1 MFTDALD
8 ELEDAKNQILELK
21 TMNTT
26 KARKSLNALIN
37 DYEHLQNENKHLKT
51 LLYRMVATHG
61 NQIEPVGYLPRK
73 SAKICTMKVVW
84 PGDRINFETSHA
96 DQHIPNNS
104 EAEV

>member
-1 MFTDALD
+1 MA
-8 ELEDAKNQILELK
+8 NQ
-21 TMNTT
+21 NSTT
-26 KARKSLNALIN
+26 KLRKDLEA
-37 DYEHLQNENKHLKT
+37 HLRNHDRLEEENKYLKT

-73 SAKICTMKVVW
+73 GAKIHSMKVVST
-84 PGDRINFETSHA
+84 GDRINFEVNHA

>member
-1 MFTDALD
+1 
-8 ELEDAKNQILELK
+8 
-21 TMNTT
+21 MNTT

-61 NQIEPVGYLPRK
+61 NEIEPVGYLPRK
-73 SAKICTMKVVW
+73 GAKIHEMKVVST
-84 PGDRINFETSHA
+84 GYRIAFEVNHA
-96 DQHIPNNS
+96 EQVCPNNS

>member
-1 MFTDALD
+1 MA
-8 ELEDAKNQILELK
+8 NQN
-21 TMNTT
+21 NTT

-73 SAKICTMKVVW
+73 GAKIHSMKVVST
-84 PGDRINFETSHA
+84 GDRINFEVNHA